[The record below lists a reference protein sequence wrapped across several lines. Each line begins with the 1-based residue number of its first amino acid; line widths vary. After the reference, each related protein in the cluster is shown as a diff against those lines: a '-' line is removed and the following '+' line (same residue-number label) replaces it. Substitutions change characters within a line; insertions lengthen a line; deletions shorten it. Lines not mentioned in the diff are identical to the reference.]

1 VIRLLVKIVLEI
13 AQAVLTL
20 ALAPGAVGLVR
31 FLKARLQ
38 GRRGAPPWQPYR
50 ELLKLFCKEVVIS
63 ERASWIFRVTPY
75 VVFAATLTVSLRVP
89 LVAASLPLDR
99 VGDLV
104 VVVYLLML
112 ATFFLSLAALDPG

>member
-1 VIRLLVKIVLEI
+1 MVPFHVEMAREM
-13 AQAVLTL
+13 AQAALTL

-31 FLKARLQ
+31 FLKARVQ
-38 GRRGAPPWQPYR
+38 GRRGARPWQPYR
-50 ELLKLFCKEVVIS
+50 EVLKLFHKEVVIS

-75 VVFAATLTVSLRVP
+75 VVFAATLTVALLVP
-89 LVAASLPLDR
+89 LVAVSLPLDR

-112 ATFFLSLAALDPG
+112 ATFSLSL